1 MIYGIVKSGYAFYF
15 LKLREL
21 NIGDFKDLAEILQD
35 KNVVYAYEHDFSDRD
50 VHEWMERQFNR

>member
-1 MIYGIVKSGYAFYF
+1 MIFETER

-35 KNVVYAYEHDFSDRD
+35 KSVVYAYERDFLGMCTNGWSGSLRD
-50 VHEWMERQFNR
+50 I

>member
-1 MIYGIVKSGYAFYF
+1 MIFETER

-35 KNVVYAYEHDFSDRD
+35 KNVVYAYEHDFSEGMCMNGWSVSLTDI
-50 VHEWMERQFNR
+50 